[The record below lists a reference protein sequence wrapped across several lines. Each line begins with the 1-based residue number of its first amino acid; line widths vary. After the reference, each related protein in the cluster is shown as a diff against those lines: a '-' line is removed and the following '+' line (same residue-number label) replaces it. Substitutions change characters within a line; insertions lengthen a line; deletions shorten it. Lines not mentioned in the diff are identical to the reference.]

1 MMGAAIEVFGLGK
14 RYPTG
19 ARDAMLAHEAI
30 ERAVRRIFGQPGRQ
44 RRDTFWAVQDC
55 SFEVGQGEVVALL
68 GRNGAGKSV
77 LLKMLSGV
85 VKPSTGEALIRG
97 RMTALLELGSGF
109 HPEMTGR
116 ENVFFNGA
124 ILRMRRA
131 EMQRKFDRIVEFS
144 GIGDFLDVPV
154 KHYSSGMYLRLA
166 FAIAAHVDSDVLLID
181 EMLAVG
187 DAAFHEK
194 CIDRIREVARQ
205 GVTIF
210 IVSHELTL
218 LSGLC
223 TRGLYLDRGR
233 LLIDGSLDDAA
244 ERYRNDLAVAP
255 QTQVSLR

>member
-1 MMGAAIEVFGLGK
+1 MSVAIEVFGLGK
-14 RYPTG
+14 QYPAG
-19 ARDAMLAHEAI
+19 VSGSIRAHEAI
-30 ERAVRRIFGQPGRQ
+30 ERAVRRIFGQPGRRQ
-44 RRDTFWAVQDC
+44 SDTFWAVQDC
-55 SFEVGQGEVVALL
+55 SFQVGQGEVVALL

-85 VKPSTGEALIRG
+85 VKPSTGEALVRG

-124 ILRMRRA
+124 VLGMRRA

-144 GIGDFLDVPV
+144 GVASFLDIPV

-166 FAIAAHVDSDVLLID
+166 FAVAAHVDSDVLLID

-187 DAAFHEK
+187 DAAFQEK
-194 CIDRIREVARQ
+194 CINRIREVARQ
-205 GVTIF
+205 GVTIL

-218 LSGLC
+218 LSELC

-233 LLIDGSLDDAA
+233 LLIDGSLDDAT
-244 ERYRNDLAVAP
+244 RLYRHDLAVAP
-255 QTQVSLR
+255 QTQASA

>member
-1 MMGAAIEVFGLGK
+1 MGIAIDVSGLGK
-14 RYPTG
+14 RYPAGGRRST
-19 ARDAMLAHEAI
+19 RAHEVI
-30 ERAVRRIFGQPGRQ
+30 EHTVRRFFGRSEPARRDMIWAVR
-44 RRDTFWAVQDC
+44 DC
-55 SFEVGQGEVVALL
+55 SFQVQQGEVVALL

-85 VKPSTGEALIRG
+85 VKPSAGQALIRG

-124 ILRMRRA
+124 ILGMRRT
-131 EMQRKFDRIVEFS
+131 EIERKFDRIVEFS
-144 GIGDFLDVPV
+144 GTGDYLDVPV

-166 FAIAAHVDSDVLLID
+166 FATAAHVDTDVLLID

-187 DAAFHEK
+187 DAGFRDR
-194 CIDRIREVARQ
+194 CIDRIHEVSRQ
-205 GVTIF
+205 GATIF
-210 IVSHELTL
+210 IVSHELSL

-233 LLIDGSLDDAA
+233 LLIDGTIA
-244 ERYRNDLAVAP
+244 EAVDRYRQDQTAP
-255 QTQVSLR
+255 AKG

>member
-1 MMGAAIEVFGLGK
+1 MGIAIEVSGLGK
-14 RYPTG
+14 RYAAGTRGPT
-19 ARDAMLAHEAI
+19 RAHEAI
-30 ERAVRRIFGQPGRQ
+30 ERAVRRLFGQPGRKPAE
-44 RRDTFWAVQDC
+44 TFWAVQDC
-55 SFEVGQGEVVALL
+55 SFEVGRGEVVALL

-85 VKPSTGEALIRG
+85 VKPTAGEALIRG

-124 ILRMRRA
+124 ILGMRRA
-131 EMQRKFDRIVEFS
+131 EMQRKLDRIVEFA
-144 GIGDFLDVPV
+144 GVGDFLDMPV

-166 FAIAAHVDSDVLLID
+166 FAIAAHVDTDVLLID

-187 DAAFHEK
+187 DAAFHDK
-194 CIDRIREVARQ
+194 CLERIREVARL
-205 GVTIF
+205 GATIF
-210 IVSHELTL
+210 IVSHELSL

-233 LLIDGSLDDAA
+233 LLIDGSLTDAA
-244 ERYRNDLAVAP
+244 ERYRQDLADHP
-255 QTQVSLR
+255 